1 MRSLR
6 ALIRELSS
14 PVGDSEAE
22 LLTDIDQVLA
32 VVSGLCD
39 ITPPDIRMTLMSHQ
53 HNIRSA
59 SNRDGRAI
67 AASLARLLSYVKA
80 HENEIDAPGLILRL
94 ETLLRRSLP
103 TSGVYDTPQSKLNPP
118 YDPTKTGRYMTT
130 TKL

>member
-14 PVGDSEAE
+14 PMGDSEAE

-32 VVSGLCD
+32 VLSGLCD
-39 ITPPDIRMTLMSHQ
+39 ESPPDVRIEIIAHQ
-53 HNIRSA
+53 NDLRSA
-59 SNRDGRAI
+59 SNRDDRAI
-67 AASLARLLSYVKA
+67 ATSLAKLLKYLQF
-80 HENEIDAPGLILRL
+80 NEKTIDASGLIMRL

-103 TSGVYDTPQSKLNPP
+103 TSGVYDTPQSSLNPP

>member
-14 PVGDSEAE
+14 PMGDSESE
-22 LLTDIDQVLA
+22 ILTDIDQVLA
-32 VVSGLCD
+32 VMSGLCD
-39 ITPPDIRMTLMSHQ
+39 ESPPDVRMTLMSLQ
-53 HNIRSA
+53 NDLSAA

-67 AASLARLLSYVKA
+67 AASLSRILDYVKK
-80 HENEIDAPGLILRL
+80 NEEVLQAPGLILRL

-103 TSGVYDTPQSKLNPP
+103 TSGAYDTPQSKLNPP